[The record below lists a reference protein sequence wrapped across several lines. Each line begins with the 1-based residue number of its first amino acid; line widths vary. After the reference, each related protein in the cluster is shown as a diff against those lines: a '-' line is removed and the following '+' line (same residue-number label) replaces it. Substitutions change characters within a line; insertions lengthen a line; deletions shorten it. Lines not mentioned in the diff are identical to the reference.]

1 MSDDLDVDSIE
12 GNSNS
17 ELKFIVNKKL
27 QDLFWQILTY
37 LEIVFPHKPGD
48 GSENEKLYNS
58 IRAKVLRIGNDS
70 IRSNDE
76 LFNSFVAFKVFE
88 YKLKRID
95 NVKTDIFNFKNNW
108 IGKGEVKNGE
118 SKGKEV

>member
-1 MSDDLDVDSIE
+1 MSDDLNVDSIG
-12 GNSNS
+12 GNSNT

-58 IRAKVLRIGNDS
+58 IRSKVLRIGNDS

-76 LFNSFVAFKVFE
+76 LFKSFVSFKLFE

-95 NVKTDIFNFKNNW
+95 NAKTDIFTFKNNW
-108 IGKGEVKNGE
+108 AGKGEKLNGE
-118 SKGKEV
+118 SKGKEI